1 VAGSHGLWAVISL
14 SLLYTLTTVGGM
26 IVWVQLV
33 WHGLKLANSHALEH
47 YAGIISGAV
56 LILAG
61 IIGFLH

>member
-1 VAGSHGLWAVISL
+1 
-14 SLLYTLTTVGGM
+14 M